1 VRSLLADYAVV
12 LTIILFVLLDSY
24 YALATPKL
32 IVPTEFKV
40 EN

>member
-1 VRSLLADYAVV
+1 MV
-12 LTIILFVLLDSY
+12 LTITLFVLLDSF

-40 EN
+40 SKRKIPSVLP